1 MPKLENEI
9 LSQKPGALLS
19 HNVSN
24 CDEIYMSIT
33 ALILSAY
40 MLPYDV

>member
-9 LSQKPGALLS
+9 LSHKPEALLS
-19 HNVSN
+19 HVSN
-24 CDEIYMSIT
+24 CDGIYVSIT

>member
-9 LSQKPGALLS
+9 LSHKPEALLS

-24 CDEIYMSIT
+24 CDGIYVSIT

-40 MLPYDV
+40 MLPYVV